1 MFPPNFYIRVVTV
14 PVDRLSQNDEI
25 VFLSIT
31 QNITG
36 ESMNLWSELLAGF
49 REFVPLLAVLAL
61 VSVVL
66 WLVNWLMLKR
76 RKELGAETQLP
87 RQLLMIALTAVG
99 LLLIVLVFP
108 MSDNTRGQVL
118 SLIGV
123 VLTAVIAL
131 SSTTFVAN
139 IMAGLMLRVVKSFRP
154 GDFIH
159 IGDQFGRITERGL
172 FHTEIQT
179 EDRNLTTFP
188 NLYLVTNPVTVV
200 RSSGTIV
207 SAELSLGYD
216 LPHSRIEELL
226 KEAASQT
233 DLQEPFVQV
242 RELGDFSVT
251 YRVAG
256 FLTNVKLLLTA
267 RSDLRKNVLDVLH
280 AHGVEIVSPAFMN
293 QRRLPEDGKVIPDE
307 VKLHSKK
314 QAPEPEEAPENLIF
328 DKAEEAEALEN
339 LRKEYAELNQRLEE
353 LKKERKSAEEADYP
367 RLDAEIASLEKKAVH
382 LAKKIDT
389 PRQNSD

>member
-1 MFPPNFYIRVVTV
+1 MNFW
-14 PVDRLSQNDEI
+14 SQ
-25 VFLSIT
+25 
-31 QNITG
+31 
-36 ESMNLWSELLAGF
+36 LLADF
-49 REFVPLLAVLAL
+49 REFVPLLAVLAI
-61 VSVVL
+61 VSGLL
-66 WLVNWLMLKR
+66 WFVNWLMLKR
-76 RKELGAETQLP
+76 RKGLGAETQLP
-87 RQLLMIALTAVG
+87 RQLLMIGLTAVG

-154 GDFIH
+154 GDFIR
-159 IGDQFGRITERGL
+159 IAEQFGRVTERGL

-226 KEAASQT
+226 KEAARQT
-233 DLQEPFVQV
+233 DLEEPFVQV

-307 VKLHSKK
+307 VKLHPQK
-314 QAPEPEEAPENLIF
+314 QSVEPEEAPENLIF
-328 DKAEEAEALEN
+328 DKAEEAEELEN
-339 LRKEYAELNQRLEE
+339 LRKEYSELNERLEN
-353 LKKERKSAEEADYP
+353 LKKERKSADEAESS
-367 RLDAEIASLEKKAVH
+367 RLDAEIVALESAAER
-382 LAKKIDT
+382 LAKKIEAA
-389 PRQNSD
+389 RQNSD

>member
-1 MFPPNFYIRVVTV
+1 
-14 PVDRLSQNDEI
+14 
-25 VFLSIT
+25 
-31 QNITG
+31 
-36 ESMNLWSELLAGF
+36 MNLWSELLAAF
-49 REFVPLLAVLAL
+49 REFVPLLAVLAI
-61 VSVVL
+61 VSGVL
-66 WLVNWLMLKR
+66 WFINWLMLKR
-76 RKELGAETQLP
+76 KKGLGAETQLP
-87 RQLLMIALTAVG
+87 RQLLMIGTTAVG

-108 MSDNTRGQVL
+108 MSDSTRGQVL

-159 IGDQFGRITERGL
+159 IGNQFGRITERGL

-207 SAELSLGYD
+207 SATLSLGYD

-226 KEAASQT
+226 KEAAKQT
-233 DLQEPFVQV
+233 DLQEPFIQV
-242 RELGDFSVT
+242 RELGDCSVT

-307 VKLHSKK
+307 VKLHTPK
-314 QAPEPEEAPENLIF
+314 QSPEPEEAPENLIF
-328 DKAEEAEALEN
+328 DKAEEAEELEN

-353 LKKERKSAEEADYP
+353 LKKERKSAEEADCP
-367 RLDAEIASLEKKAVH
+367 RLDAEIASLENKAEQ
-382 LAKKIDT
+382 LARKIKTTQQD
-389 PRQNSD
+389 SD